1 VAAEGARAGGII
13 KKTCRL
19 QWRRKEEVPMST
31 VREEAH
37 RLVDELP
44 EEASWDDLMYQIY
57 VRQKVE
63 AGRRAIAEGRLN
75 TQEEVEA
82 RMARWLDGR

>member
-1 VAAEGARAGGII
+1 
-13 KKTCRL
+13 
-19 QWRRKEEVPMST
+19 MST

-63 AGRRAIAEGRLN
+63 AGLRAIEEGRVI
-75 TQEEVEA
+75 TQEEAEE